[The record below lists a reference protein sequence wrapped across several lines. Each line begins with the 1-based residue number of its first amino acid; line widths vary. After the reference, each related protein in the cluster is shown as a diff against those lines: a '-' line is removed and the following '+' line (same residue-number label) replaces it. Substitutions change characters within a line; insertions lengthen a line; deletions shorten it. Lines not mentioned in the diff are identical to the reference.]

1 MINTEQK
8 VAETKRV
15 WQEHIQAW
23 DASDLDAIMEH
34 YTEESVM
41 ILNNSMLQGTKAI
54 RNVFANLFKLFNDGE
69 NKIDPAVIE
78 GEVVYIIWNFKP
90 GAENGKSYF
99 GSDTFV
105 VQNGLITY
113 QTIASQL
120 YEKYTVIGQ
129 N

>member
-1 MINTEQK
+1 MKTEQK
-8 VAETKRV
+8 VAETEKV
-15 WQEHIQAW
+15 WQEHIEAW
-23 DASDLDAIMEH
+23 DASDLDGIMEH
-34 YTEESVM
+34 YTEESIM
-41 ILNNSMLQGTKAI
+41 ILNNSVVQGTKGI

-78 GEVVYIIWNFKP
+78 GEVIYILWNFKP
-90 GAENGKSYF
+90 GPENGKSYF

-105 VQNGLITY
+105 VQNSIITY